1 MNHKKFIKNINII
14 MFIIRIPTILIS
26 FLSMYSPTI
35 LIVAYSSIPNDNGIK
50 TVDLVN
56 TEYISITA
64 VVISAIM

>member
-1 MNHKKFIKNINII
+1 

-26 FLSMYSPTI
+26 FLSIYSPTI
-35 LIVAYSSIPNDNGIK
+35 LIVAYNIIPNDNGIK

-64 VVISAIM
+64 VVISAII

>member
-1 MNHKKFIKNINII
+1 

-26 FLSMYSPTI
+26 FLSIYSPTI
-35 LIVAYSSIPNDNGIK
+35 LIVAYNSIPNDNGIK

-64 VVISAIM
+64 VVISAII

>member
-1 MNHKKFIKNINII
+1 

-26 FLSMYSPTI
+26 FLSIYSPI
-35 LIVAYSSIPNDNGIK
+35 MLIVAYNSIPNDNGTK